1 MRERCVF
8 VTGATGYI
16 GRALIAE
23 LLARGHAVR
32 ALARRSSLHRVP
44 PGATIVEGD
53 ALNTATFAHGIAP
66 ADTFV
71 HLVGTPHPNPLRS
84 ASFRSVDLRSVEAA
98 VVAAKIAGIAHF
110 VYLSVAQPAPVMR
123 AYIEVRQAGE
133 AMIRASGIPA
143 TILRPWY
150 VLGPGHW
157 WPYVLL
163 PAYALLERIP
173 ATREF
178 ALRLGMIS
186 LSQMLTALIE
196 CIEAEA
202 DAVRVLDVR
211 AIRNARPNVE

>member
-1 MRERCVF
+1 M
-8 VTGATGYI
+8 
-16 GRALIAE
+16 L
-23 LLARGHAVR
+23 
-32 ALARRSSLHRVP
+32 
-44 PGATIVEGD
+44 
-53 ALNTATFAHGIAP
+53 
-66 ADTFV
+66 
-71 HLVGTPHPNPLRS
+71 
-84 ASFRSVDLRSVEAA
+84 FRSILRYACAYGMMEMNASYDAKNAEAIARVVAGGAVLSVLPDDVAVGLDAYEAA
-98 VVAAKIAGIAHF
+98 VVAAKSAGIAHF

-211 AIRNARPNVE
+211 AIRNACPNVE

>member
-1 MRERCVF
+1 MKRCVF

-16 GRALIAE
+16 GRALTAE

-32 ALARRSSLHRVP
+32 ALTRKSSSHRIP

-53 ALNTATFAHGIAP
+53 ALDAATFAHRIAP

-71 HLVGTPHPNPLRS
+71 HLVGTPHPNPLKS

-98 VVAAKIAGIAHF
+98 IGAAKSAGIAHF

-157 WPYVLL
+157 WPYALA
-163 PAYALLERIP
+163 PAYVLLERIP
-173 ATREF
+173 ATRDF

-186 LSQMLTALIE
+186 LSQMLTALIH
-196 CIEAEA
+196 CIEAA
-202 DAVRVLDVR
+202 PAVARVMDVT
-211 AIRNARPNVE
+211 AIRNIRPTAH

>member
-1 MRERCVF
+1 
-8 VTGATGYI
+8 
-16 GRALIAE
+16 
-23 LLARGHAVR
+23 
-32 ALARRSSLHRVP
+32 
-44 PGATIVEGD
+44 
-53 ALNTATFAHGIAP
+53 
-66 ADTFV
+66 
-71 HLVGTPHPNPLRS
+71 
-84 ASFRSVDLRSVEAA
+84 
-98 VVAAKIAGIAHF
+98 
-110 VYLSVAQPAPVMR
+110 
-123 AYIEVRQAGE
+123 
-133 AMIRASGIPA
+133 MIRASGIPA

-202 DAVRVLDVR
+202 DAMRVLDVR
-211 AIRNARPNVE
+211 AIRNACPNVE